1 MLTTIGSPQESIPAR
16 ASALI
21 GHTPLLELTRTGSGT
36 RLLLKLEQFN
46 PTGSGKVRMA
56 RRMVLDA
63 ERSGALEPGG
73 HIVEPT
79 SGNTGLGLALVA
91 IERGYRFTA
100 VVDAHAAKDKLRA
113 MAAMG
118 AEIVY
123 FDGDASGGPSTV
135 ERRRIA
141 DEIAARTGAF
151 RPDQHNNP
159 GNSAGY
165 ADLADE
171 LHDSLEQI
179 DYLLGAVG
187 TGGSLCGT
195 ACELRK
201 HGSDVTTIGIEPFG
215 SIIFGE
221 PGGPY
226 WQSGAGSPP
235 GFTIGSNVDYT
246 AIDEGVKVG
255 DIQAFTTARVVARRT
270 GLLVGGT
277 AGAAVNV
284 ALKRL
289 TLVPSG
295 STVVV
300 LVCDAGEKYLDT
312 IYDDDWL
319 RARDLLDEAAH
330 RRTQR
335 LFDAFADSVRI
346 AASDLLLRAGA

>member
-1 MLTTIGSPQESIPAR
+1 MLTTLSPPQVSIPDR
-16 ASALI
+16 ASELI
-21 GHTPLLELTRTGSGT
+21 GNTPLLELTRTGSGT

-63 ERSGALEPGG
+63 ERNGALKPGG
-73 HIVEPT
+73 QIVEPT
-79 SGNTGLGLALVA
+79 SGNTGLGLALIA
-91 IERGYRFTA
+91 LERGYRFTA
-100 VVDAHAAKDKLRA
+100 VVDSHAAKDKVRA

-118 AEIVY
+118 TEIVY
-123 FDGDASGGPSTV
+123 VDGGASGGPSTV

-151 RPDQHNNP
+151 RPDQHYNP
-159 GNSAGY
+159 GNNAGY
-165 ADLADE
+165 TGLADE
-171 LHDSLEQI
+171 LHDSLGPI
-179 DYLLGAVG
+179 DYLVGAVG

-195 ACELRK
+195 ARELRK
-201 HGSDVTTIGIEPFG
+201 HGNDVTTIGVEPFG
-215 SIIFGE
+215 SIIFGG

-235 GFTIGSNVDYT
+235 GFTVGSNVDYT
-246 AIDEGVKVG
+246 TIDEGVKVG
-255 DIQAFTTARVVARRT
+255 DIEAFTTARVVARRT

-277 AGAAVNV
+277 AGAAVHI

-289 TLVPSG
+289 TLVPHG

-300 LVCDAGEKYLDT
+300 LVCDAGEKYLDS

-335 LFDAFADSVRI
+335 LLDAFADSVRI
-346 AASDLLLRAGA
+346 AASDLLLEAGA